1 MPKKKYIKPE
11 PTQAQIRQRELA
23 WMLYIVKGL
32 EANVAAARVRNFT
45 TYTEEDDFV
54 VENLREALDTAMESL
69 RTLLNEIPQEV
80 K

>member
-1 MPKKKYIKPE
+1 MPKKYTKPSAS
-11 PTQAQIRQRELA
+11 QAQVRQRELA

-45 TYTEEDDFV
+45 TYTDEDDFV
-54 VENLREALDTAMESL
+54 IETLREALDTAMESL
-69 RTLLNEIPQEV
+69 RTLLNEIPQEA